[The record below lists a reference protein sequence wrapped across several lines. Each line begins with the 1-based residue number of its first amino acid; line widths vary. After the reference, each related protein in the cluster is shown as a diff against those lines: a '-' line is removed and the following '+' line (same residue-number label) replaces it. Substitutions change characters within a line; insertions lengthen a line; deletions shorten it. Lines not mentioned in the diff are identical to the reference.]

1 MFCFTDLLLNN
12 TTLNSSTES
21 NSKNANLGDISSSI
35 TSNMPNFKNDES
47 LTQKSN
53 LNVSENP
60 SKDSKDHS
68 SVYLLDSS
76 IDGSF
81 NLSSD
86 RPKRKRKSS
95 YSPEE
100 VIVISSEGK
109 HSLNR
114 KLIKK

>member
-1 MFCFTDLLLNN
+1 M
-12 TTLNSSTES
+12 NSSNES
-21 NSKNANLGDISSSI
+21 NSKNANFGDISSSI

-53 LNVSENP
+53 LNISENP
-60 SKDSKDHS
+60 LKDDHS

-100 VIVISSEGK
+100 VIVISSEGIYYK
-109 HSLNR
+109 H
-114 KLIKK
+114 